1 MDVQD
6 DNKRV
11 RVDEGEKTHS
21 NDRKRWTQTD
31 LGVMWNEVLTGDGDM
46 AARTARVG
54 KSLNRKQSSVEK
66 KLNEQLAI
74 VLKMMAGSAP
84 RAGLEDLCRELRMT
98 DEELATALSSCHSS
112 SRPEVV
118 ARREI
123 WTGTDALVMRMTHI
137 SLQRDAVVTQLRL
150 AVEAMAQQ
158 NAELRSRVEAVER
171 QHQEASRAA
180 EDAMR
185 LLASAERERDDARRR
200 LGEARELA
208 EKIAECTNV

>member
-11 RVDEGEKTHS
+11 RVDEGEKTPG
-21 NDRKRWTQTD
+21 NDRKRWTQAD

-46 AARTARVG
+46 VARTARVG
-54 KSLNRKQSSVEK
+54 ELLNRKRSSVEK

-84 RAGLEDLCRELRMT
+84 RAGLEDLCRELHMT
-98 DEELATALSSCHSS
+98 DEELAAALSSCHSS

-137 SLQRDAVVTQLRL
+137 SLQRDALVTELR
-150 AVEAMAQQ
+150 AVLDVMAQQ
-158 NAELRSRVEAVER
+158 NVELRSRVEALESEHR
-171 QHQEASRAA
+171 DASR
-180 EDAMR
+180 ETEFVRR
-185 LLASAERERDDARRR
+185 LLASAESERDDVRRR
-200 LGEARELA
+200 LAEAGDLGER
-208 EKIAECTNV
+208 IAACTRM